1 MSRSCFADFH
11 IHSKYS
17 GATSDKMVFE
27 NIAREAEKKGLD
39 IVGTGDI
46 LHPKWSDS
54 IEKDLQKITEGI
66 YRHPYH
72 ETKFLPT
79 TEVED
84 SENIHHLII
93 IPSLSKVEELREE
106 LKPFSDD
113 LYVDGRPTVDLEGF
127 EIVEKVSD
135 VGGLIGPC
143 HAFTPWTSI
152 YKEHDSLSGC
162 YNGQLENVDFL
173 ELGLSADT
181 SLADKISELKE
192 LTFLS
197 NSDAHSP
204 WPDRLGREVNVFDVS
219 DFSVEEVFERIRE
232 GDFRRNIGLDPK
244 MGRYHLTACSE
255 CHEKYSVEEAVS
267 SSWRCDE
274 CDGPIKKGVFDRIC
288 ELSNGEGSN
297 SPDFRPK
304 YQDILPL
311 SKIIQLALGYS
322 SSKSKS
328 VQKFWDLLVEE
339 FEDELTV
346 LTESP
351 VSEISEISDGKI
363 GEMIRCYRE
372 GDIDVA
378 PGGGGKYGELV
389 EPEGFNGKFGDDQKS
404 IEDF

>member
-1 MSRSCFADFH
+1 MSQSCFADFH

-39 IVGTGDI
+39 IVGAGDI

-54 IEKDLQKITEGI
+54 LGKDLQKITEGM
-66 YRHPYH
+66 YKHPDY

-84 SENIHHLII
+84 SEKIHHLII
-93 IPSLSKVEELREE
+93 LPSLSKVEELREN
-106 LKPFSDD
+106 LKPFSGN

-162 YNGQLENVDFL
+162 YGDQLVDVDFL

-181 SLADKISELKE
+181 FLADKVSELNG

-204 WPDRLGREVNVFDVS
+204 WPDRLGREFNVFDVS
-219 DFSVEEVFERIRE
+219 DFSVDEVFERIRE
-232 GDFRRNIGLDPK
+232 GDFSSNIGLDPE

-267 SSWRCDE
+267 SSWTCE
-274 CDGPIKKGVFDRIC
+274 KCGGPIKKGVFDRIC
-288 ELSNGEGSN
+288 ELSDGGGSD
-297 SPDFRPK
+297 SPDSRPE
-304 YQDILPL
+304 YRDVFPL
-311 SKIIQLALGYS
+311 SKLIQLAFDYS
-322 SSKSKS
+322 SSRSKS
-328 VQKFWDLLVEE
+328 VQKVWEALVEE
-339 FEDELTV
+339 FGDEIAV
-346 LTESP
+346 LNEAP
-351 VSEISEISDGKI
+351 VSEIGEISDSKI

-372 GDIDVA
+372 GEIEVV
-378 PGGGGKYGELV
+378 PGGGGKYGEL
-389 EPEGFNGKFGDDQKS
+389 ERPEVFDDGQKS